1 MLKNLMF
8 LLLRK
13 FVLLSCNNNK
23 ELFPTT
29 HENRTKIEVQIKVQ
43 IKYTLHFKRQY
54 KKVY

>member
-1 MLKNLMF
+1 MF